1 MTPTII
7 IATLDQ
13 LEDVVPLF
21 DAYRVFYGQV
31 SNIEQSRA
39 FLRERMYLRESVV
52 FLAYT
57 EKRAVGFTQLYPSF
71 SSVTAERLWILN
83 DLYVVPDMRGQR
95 IGEKLLYRAAEF
107 ARSFGAKGLS
117 LSTELT
123 NKSGQK
129 LYERVGFE
137 RDTEFYYYFLKT
149 Q

>member
-1 MTPTII
+1 MIPSII
-7 IATLDQ
+7 TATLDQ

-31 SNIEQSRA
+31 SNIAQSRA
-39 FLRERMYLRESVV
+39 FLRERMYLRESVM
-52 FLAYT
+52 FLAYI
-57 EKRAVGFTQLYPSF
+57 EKQAVGFTQLYPSF

-83 DLYVVPDMRGQR
+83 DLYIVPDMRGQR

-107 ARSFGAKGLS
+107 ARSFSAKGLS